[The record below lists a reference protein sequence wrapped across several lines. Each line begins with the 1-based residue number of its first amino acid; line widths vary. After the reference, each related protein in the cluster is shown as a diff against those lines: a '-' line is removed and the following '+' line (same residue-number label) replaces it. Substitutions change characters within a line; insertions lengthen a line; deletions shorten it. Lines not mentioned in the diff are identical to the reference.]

1 MFKNEFEKVF
11 KTPLKIDW
19 TPHTYCYTTLKSY
32 ANCCSDKARQRNL
45 EKFSEYFRDGGLL
58 KIKRIP
64 PKKGEVGYGI
74 AFENQADY
82 FWLSFFD
89 MKETGKILKIIFDR
103 ADDEKLSEKVKNSI
117 EENRE
122 VFLQIKQVER

>member
-32 ANCCSDKARQRNL
+32 ANCCSDKARQRDL

-58 KIKRIP
+58 KIMRIP
-64 PKKGEVGYGI
+64 PKKGETGYGI
-74 AFENQADY
+74 AFEDQPNC
-82 FWLSFFD
+82 FWLSFFK
-89 MKETGKILKIIFDR
+89 MEETEEILKTIFDG
-103 ADDEKLSEKVKNSI
+103 ADGEKLFEKVKKSI
-117 EENRE
+117 EESRE